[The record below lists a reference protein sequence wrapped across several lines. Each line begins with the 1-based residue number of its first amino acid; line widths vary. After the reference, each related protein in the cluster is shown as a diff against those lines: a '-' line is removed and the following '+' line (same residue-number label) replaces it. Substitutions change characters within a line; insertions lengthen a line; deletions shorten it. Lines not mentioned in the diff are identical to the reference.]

1 MAQIEIVQRFLDAGA
16 DLTHMTQRNAE
27 RLVKSLVDAGDV
39 QSTQAQ
45 RMVSDLV
52 DQGRKNRERL
62 TALIDREVR
71 AQIGRMGLASKTDLR
86 RLERKVDSLQR
97 SAGTKS
103 AKKSAKP
110 AKKSTKKKAA
120 KTPAKKAARKKAA
133 SSR

>member
-1 MAQIEIVQRFLDAGA
+1 MAQIDIIQRFLDAGS

-39 QSTQAQ
+39 QSAQAQ

-62 TALIDREVR
+62 TTLIDREVR
-71 AQIGRMGLASKTDLR
+71 AQIGRMGLATKADVR
-86 RLERKVDSLQR
+86 RLEKKVDSLQR
-97 SAGTKS
+97 T
-103 AKKSAKP
+103 AKKAP
-110 AKKSTKKKAA
+110 AKKKA
-120 KTPAKKAARKKAA
+120 TAKKAVKKKAA